1 MVLKFEE
8 QKQIAKMVRNMKK
21 KKAKCLTVESY
32 ARYDMADEFCGET
45 CMENIYSVQVDLY
58 YDPEDILSIKG
69 SDIGIYNEVLNLLD
83 ELGLQQSDH
92 VPHTDIELDGTLKG
106 YDEFTPKKRTRSRGR
121 ELTKEMI
128 KEAGV
133 SLKMSYDNPKQPIV
147 LRTRNGVTKEI
158 KPCPGVKE
166 KKFGKPIT
174 YMYIG
179 WYNKGK
185 QFTTSFSRLVYAWFN
200 GDIPEGN
207 YDIDHIDNDTLN
219 NFPENLRLV
228 THKENIQKRPN
239 HGCNQYKNSRT
250 MGIYKK

>member
-1 MVLKFEE
+1 MLLKFEE
-8 QKQIAKMVRNMKK
+8 QKLIAKMVRNMKK
-21 KKAKCLTVESY
+21 EKAKGLTVESY
-32 ARYDMADEFCGET
+32 AQYDMADEFCGET
-45 CMENIYSVQVDLY
+45 RTENIYSVQIDLY
-58 YDPEDILSIKG
+58 YDPEDVLSIKG
-69 SDIGIYNEVLNLLD
+69 NDIEIYNEVLNLLD

-92 VPHTDIELDGTLKG
+92 VPLTDIGLDGNLMG
-106 YDEFTPKKRTRSRGR
+106 YDEFTPKKRTRSKGR
-121 ELTKEMI
+121 ALTKEMI

-166 KKFGKPIT
+166 RKFGKPMT

-179 WYNKGK
+179 WYYKGK
-185 QFTTSFSRLVYAWFN
+185 QFATSFSRLVYAWFN

-219 NFPENLRLV
+219 NNPENLRLV

-250 MGIYKK
+250 MGICKK